1 VSIDCSIC
9 FLAVLRRPPNKGSKD
24 LYIRR
29 IALCVASPYINGVIE
44 LLIELFCIE
53 AVTCMI
59 FTKTSTLLLKK
70 KYIAPCHRLLIKL
83 EHHVTVM

>member
-44 LLIELFCIE
+44 LLIELFYIE
-53 AVTCMI
+53 AATHMI
-59 FTKTSTLLLKK
+59 FTKTLTSSLKK
-70 KYIAPCHRLLIKL
+70 SILPP
-83 EHHVTVM
+83 VTAS

>member
-1 VSIDCSIC
+1 VSIDCLIC

-29 IALCVASPYINGVIE
+29 IALCVASPYIDGVVE

-53 AVTCMI
+53 AAMCMI
-59 FTKTSTLLLKK
+59 FTKTSTPSLKK
-70 KYIAPCHRLLIKL
+70 SILPPITAS
-83 EHHVTVM
+83 